1 MEKTNPI
8 AMHKLTTILLLF
20 FFGICFCQH
29 PGTGQCTLKPE
40 NKDWLLK
47 YKKAEG
53 LDNQIDLVVQK
64 INADN
69 GYFEANPTP
78 DNLNDKR
85 VFGELPCSNKCSIR
99 FGLMYSKR
107 DGIVLDL
114 AKNPEFQDLLTEFTA
129 ENISRIELNE
139 SHDKDIYSLKTN
151 KRSGIILYTDNKE
164 LKKKIKKAIK
174 NGMKS

>member
-1 MEKTNPI
+1 MDPINPI
-8 AMHKLTTILLLF
+8 AMKKLTTILLLF
-20 FFGICFCQH
+20 FFGISFGQH

-40 NKDWLLK
+40 NKDWLLE
-47 YKKAEG
+47 YKKAKG
-53 LDNQIDLVVQK
+53 LDYQIDLIVQK

-69 GYFEANPTP
+69 GYFEANPAP

-85 VFGELPCSNKCSIR
+85 VFGALPCSNTCAIR

-114 AKNPEFQDLLTEFTA
+114 TKNPEFQDLLSEFNA
-129 ENISRIELNE
+129 DNISRIELNE
-139 SHDKDIYSLKTN
+139 SHDKDIYKHKTH
-151 KRSGIILYTDNKE
+151 KRSGIVLYTSDKE

-174 NGMKS
+174 NSMKS